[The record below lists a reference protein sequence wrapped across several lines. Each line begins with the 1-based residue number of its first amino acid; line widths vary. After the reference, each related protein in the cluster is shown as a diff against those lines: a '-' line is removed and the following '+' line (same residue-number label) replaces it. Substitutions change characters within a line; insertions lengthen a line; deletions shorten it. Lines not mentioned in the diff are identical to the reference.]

1 MIDATLLMAPTTVF
15 SPWFPRQADM
25 LRVTAELIALSGA
38 TTLLVEL
45 FTKNAEDPGN
55 GNPVDEGV
63 EIQLTSVGRS
73 TIEWKTVVSEE
84 GVQQLLRCRYTVTT
98 GEETQAWAL
107 FRLLPACWFDA
118 VSAA

>member
-25 LRVTAELIALSGA
+25 LRVTAELIALSGSP
-38 TTLLVEL
+38 TLTIEL
-45 FTKNAEDPGN
+45 YTKNAEDPGN
-55 GNPVDEGV
+55 GLPVDEGV
-63 EIQLTSVGRS
+63 EIQLSSPGRS
-73 TIEWKTVVSEE
+73 TVEWKTVVSEE
-84 GVQQLLRCRYTVTT
+84 GVQQLLRFRYTVTT